1 MVLFTSTLGE
11 ILWSFLVIFF
21 FITYFMMLFWV
32 IVDIFRRHDIGG
44 GHKAIWLIALFILPL
59 FGLLIY
65 MLIDG
70 HGIAERNAAQAKAA
84 QQDFD
89 DHVRSVAG
97 GGSADE
103 IAKAKQLLDSGA
115 INQTEFEQIKA
126 KALAAG

>member
-21 FITYFMMLFWV
+21 LITYFMMLFWV
-32 IVDIFRRHDIGG
+32 IVDIFRRRDIGG
-44 GHKAIWLIALFILPL
+44 GKKAVWLIALFIFPL
-59 FGLLIY
+59 VGLLIY
-65 MLIDG
+65 MIIDG
-70 HGIAERNAAQAKAA
+70 NGIAERNAAQAKAA
-84 QQDFD
+84 QQDVD
-89 DHVRSVAG
+89 SHIREVAG

-115 INQTEFEQIKA
+115 INQTEFDQIKA

>member
-1 MVLFTSTLGE
+1 
-11 ILWSFLVIFF
+11 
-21 FITYFMMLFWV
+21 MMLFWV

-44 GHKAIWLIALFILPL
+44 GKKAVWLIALFILPL

-65 MLIDG
+65 MIIDG
-70 HGIAERNAAQAKAA
+70 NGIAERNAAQAKQA
-84 QQDFD
+84 QSDFD
-89 DHVRSVAG
+89 EHVRTVAG

-115 INQTEFEQIKA
+115 INQTEFDQIKA

>member
-1 MVLFTSTLGE
+1 MVLTSTLGE

-21 FITYFMMLFWV
+21 LITYFMMLFWV

-44 GHKAIWLIALFILPL
+44 AHKAIWLIVLFIIPL
-59 FGLLIY
+59 VGLLIY
-65 MLIDG
+65 MLVDG
-70 HGIAERNAAQAKAA
+70 NGIAERNAAQAKAA

-115 INQTEFEQIKA
+115 INQAEYEQIKS

>member
-1 MVLFTSTLGE
+1 MVLTSTLGE

-21 FITYFMMLFWV
+21 LITYFMMLFWV

-44 GHKAIWLIALFILPL
+44 AHKAIWLIALFIIPL
-59 FGLLIY
+59 VGLLIY
-65 MLIDG
+65 MLVDG
-70 HGIAERNAAQAKAA
+70 HGIAERNAEQAKAA

-89 DHVRSVAG
+89 AHVRSVAG

-115 INQTEFEQIKA
+115 INQTEYEQIKA

>member
-1 MVLFTSTLGE
+1 MVLTSTLGE

-21 FITYFMMLFWV
+21 LITYFMMLFWV

-44 GHKAIWLIALFILPL
+44 GKKAVWLIALFILPL
-59 FGLLIY
+59 VGLLIY
-65 MLIDG
+65 MLVDG
-70 HGIAERNAAQAKAA
+70 NGIAERNAAQAKAA
-84 QQDFD
+84 QSDFD

-115 INQTEFEQIKA
+115 ISQAEFDQIKT

>member
-1 MVLFTSTLGE
+1 MVLTSTLGE

-21 FITYFMMLFWV
+21 LITYFMMLFWV
-32 IVDIFRRHDIGG
+32 IVDIFRRHERGWQE
-44 GHKAIWLIALFILPL
+44 AVWLIALFILPL
-59 FGLLIY
+59 VGLLIY
-65 MLIDG
+65 MLVDG
-70 HGIAERNAAQAKAA
+70 NGIAERNAAQAKAA
-84 QQDFD
+84 QSDFD

-115 INQTEFEQIKA
+115 INQAEFDQIKT

>member
-1 MVLFTSTLGE
+1 MVLTSTLGE

-21 FITYFMMLFWV
+21 LITYFMMLFWV

-44 GHKAIWLIALFILPL
+44 GKKAVWLIALFILPL
-59 FGLLIY
+59 VGLLIY
-65 MLIDG
+65 MLVDG
-70 HGIAERNAAQAKAA
+70 NGIAERNAAQAKAA
-84 QQDFD
+84 QSDFD

-115 INQTEFEQIKA
+115 INQAEFDQIKT